1 MKNKL
6 LVGMSSILVAGCL
19 VAAPLS
25 ASAQVVKASE
35 PVKKEVVQ
43 AEKIIVKGEQE
54 PLKVGK
60 YKVTVYALKKYVD
73 EMSMAGQYMD
83 CTGIIEVIKDEKN
96 KNKNKEYLSINL
108 RRSDW
113 MENRKVMIDGKEVEH
128 TSTILKT
135 YEEKNEV
142 GKNKTD
148 HTIRFEIPTVDAK
161 ISLGMNVI
169 PMGNA
174 AVEFR
179 IDVQDDITKLET
191 KKMVK
196 IEKADKKNVKEDKEK
211 DVKKV
216 SKINQ

>member
-6 LVGMSSILVAGCL
+6 LLGMSSVLVAGCL

-25 ASAQVVKASE
+25 TSAQGTKAIE
-35 PVKKEVVQ
+35 PLKKEVVQ

-73 EMSMAGQYMD
+73 EMSMAGQYMNS
-83 CTGIIEVIKDEKN
+83 TGILEVVKDEKD
-96 KNKNKEYLSINL
+96 KNKTKEYLSINL
-108 RRSDW
+108 IRTDW

-128 TSTILKT
+128 TSTLLKT

-148 HTIRFEIPTVDAK
+148 HTLRFEIPTVDAK

-179 IDVQDDITKLET
+179 LDLQDDITKLVEKEVNNKAVINKET
-191 KKMVK
+191 K
-196 IEKADKKNVKEDKEK
+196 ETSKKN
-211 DVKKV
+211 
-216 SKINQ
+216 

>member
-19 VAAPLS
+19 VVSPLS
-25 ASAQVVKASE
+25 ASAQVVKATE

-83 CTGIIEVIKDEKN
+83 STGTLEVVKDEKD
-96 KNKNKEYLSINL
+96 KKKTKEYLSINL
-108 RRSDW
+108 RRTDW
-113 MENRKVMIDGKEVEH
+113 MENRKVMIAGKEVEH
-128 TSTILKT
+128 TSTLLET

-148 HTIRFEIPTVDAK
+148 HTLRFEIPTVDAK

-179 IDVQDDITKLET
+179 LDLQDDITKLEPE
-191 KKMVK
+191 KMVNL
-196 IEKADKKNVKEDKEK
+196 EKADKNNVKADMKK
-211 DVKKV
+211 DIKK
-216 SKINQ
+216 

>member
-1 MKNKL
+1 MRNKL

-25 ASAQVVKASE
+25 ASAQVVKATE

-43 AEKIIVKGEQE
+43 AEKTIVKGEQE

-73 EMSMAGQYMD
+73 EMSMAGQYMNS
-83 CTGIIEVIKDEKN
+83 TGTLEVVKDEKD
-96 KNKNKEYLSINL
+96 KNKTKEYLSIHL
-108 RRSDW
+108 KRTDW
-113 MENRKVMIDGKEVEH
+113 MENRKVMIDGKEIEH
-128 TSTILKT
+128 TSKLIKT

-142 GKNKTD
+142 GKNKTE
-148 HTIRFEIPTVDAK
+148 HILRFEIPTVDAK

-179 IDVQDDITKLET
+179 LDLQDDITKLVEKEVKSEEKT
-191 KKMVK
+191 KEIAVK
-196 IEKADKKNVKEDKEK
+196 
-211 DVKKV
+211 
-216 SKINQ
+216 Q

>member
-19 VAAPLS
+19 VATPLS

-35 PVKKEVVQ
+35 PVKKEVTK
-43 AEKIIVKGEQE
+43 AEKVIVKGEQE

-83 CTGIIEVIKDEKN
+83 AIAIIEVVKDEKN
-96 KNKNKEYLSINL
+96 KKKNKEYLSINL

-128 TSTILKT
+128 TSTLLKT

-148 HTIRFEIPTVDAK
+148 HTIRFEIPKVDAK
-161 ISLGMNVI
+161 ISLGMDVI

-174 AVEFR
+174 SVEFR
-179 IDVQDDITKLET
+179 LDLQDDITKVLE
-191 KKMVK
+191 K
-196 IEKADKKNVKEDKEK
+196 EVKEVKSQEKTKEIS
-211 DVKKV
+211 KK
-216 SKINQ
+216 